1 MNSLEEIIEELLIK
15 LGEDTN
21 REGIKGTPERV
32 AETWKYLTDG
42 YRQDPREIIR
52 SAIFKAEHDEM
63 IIVKDIDLFSICEH
77 HLLPFI
83 GKCHVA
89 YIPNK
94 RIIGLSKIV
103 RLVEAFSRRLQIQ
116 ERLTYE
122 IATTLAEELQS
133 KGVGVVIEAL
143 HLCMIMR
150 GVKKQNSK
158 AITSAMLGVF
168 RSQAET
174 RMEFMS
180 LIKSEKNIL

>member
-1 MNSLEEIIEELLIK
+1 MNSLEEIIKELLIK
-15 LGEDTN
+15 LGEDIN
-21 REGIKGTPERV
+21 REGIKETPKRV
-32 AETWKYLTDG
+32 AEAWKYLTNG
-42 YRQDPREIIR
+42 YKQDPRKIIR
-52 SAIFKAEHDEM
+52 SAIFEVEHDEM

-89 YIPNK
+89 YMPNK

-103 RLVEAFSRRLQIQ
+103 RVVESFSRRLQIQ
-116 ERLTYE
+116 ERLTYG
-122 IATTLAEELQS
+122 IANTLAEELQP
-133 KGVGVVIEAL
+133 KGVGVVIEAM

-150 GVKKQNSK
+150 GVEKQNSK

-168 RSQAET
+168 RSQSET
-174 RMEFMS
+174 RIEFMS